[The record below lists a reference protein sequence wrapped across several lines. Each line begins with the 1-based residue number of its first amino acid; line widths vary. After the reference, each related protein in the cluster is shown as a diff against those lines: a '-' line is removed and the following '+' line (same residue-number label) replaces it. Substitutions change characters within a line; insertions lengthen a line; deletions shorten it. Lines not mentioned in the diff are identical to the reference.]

1 MEIRAVTAGHRQRAD
16 LDREAVEAA
25 ARLADEARERLE
37 RAGYP
42 VQTLRL
48 ATQPI
53 SEIAAD
59 AEEAVAFA
67 RELEAAARA

>member
-25 ARLADEARERLE
+25 ARLADETRERLE

-42 VQTLRL
+42 VQTLR
-48 ATQPI
+48 TRH
-53 SEIAAD
+53 AAD
-59 AEEAVAFA
+59 Q
-67 RELEAAARA
+67 